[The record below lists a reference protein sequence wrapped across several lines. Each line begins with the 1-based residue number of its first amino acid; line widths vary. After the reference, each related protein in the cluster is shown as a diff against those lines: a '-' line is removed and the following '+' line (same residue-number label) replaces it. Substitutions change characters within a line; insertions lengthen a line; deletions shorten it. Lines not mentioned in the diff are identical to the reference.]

1 MKAENKVMG
10 GVVALGRKWRSIV
23 AFVAPLASLVCVW
36 EILAR
41 EVVANPFKMP
51 EPLEVLHGADE
62 LWASGVFSPAILVT
76 VERIGIAYGASL
88 IIGWGVGT
96 ALGSIPSVAAVL
108 RPIVSFFFTM
118 PKTAIYPS
126 LVIILGLGSSSK
138 IVFGVMLAV
147 FPIILGTATAVS
159 TIDQKLIWSARSLG
173 VSRARTFIG
182 VVIPAMLP
190 GAVAAARVGLV
201 SAVVGVFLG
210 EMMVGADGLGQL
222 MMRMS
227 TALDSAAT
235 YACLVTACVIA
246 VAMDGVVLA
255 IGRRLTWWSEG

>member
-1 MKAENKVMG
+1 M
-10 GVVALGRKWRSIV
+10 
-23 AFVAPLASLVCVW
+23 
-36 EILAR
+36 
-41 EVVANPFKMP
+41 
-51 EPLEVLHGADE
+51 
-62 LWASGVFSPAILVT
+62 
-76 VERIGIAYGASL
+76 
-88 IIGWGVGT
+88 
-96 ALGSIPSVAAVL
+96 
-108 RPIVSFFFTM
+108 
-118 PKTAIYPS
+118 
-126 LVIILGLGSSSK
+126 
-138 IVFGVMLAV
+138 
-147 FPIILGTATAVS
+147 S

>member
-1 MKAENKVMG
+1 VVAENKVIH
-10 GVVALGRKWRSIV
+10 GVVALGRKCRSIV
-23 AFVAPLASLVCVW
+23 AFVAPLVSLVCVW

-51 EPLEVLHGADE
+51 DLLEVLRGADE
-62 LWASGVFSPAILVT
+62 LWASGVFGSAVLIT
-76 VERIGIAYGASL
+76 IERIGVAYIISL
-88 IIGWGVGT
+88 IIGWGIGT
-96 ALGSIPSVAAVL
+96 TLGTIPSVAATL

-138 IVFGVMLAV
+138 IVFGVMLAA

-159 TIDQKLIWSARSLG
+159 TIDQKLVWSARSLG
-173 VSRARTFIG
+173 VSRIRTFIG
-182 VVIPAMLP
+182 VMIPAMLP

-201 SAVVGVFLG
+201 SAVVGVFLA

-222 MMRMS
+222 MIRMN
-227 TALDSAAT
+227 TALNSAAA
-235 YACLVTACVIA
+235 YACLMTACIIA
-246 VAMDGVVLA
+246 VTMDGFVLA
-255 IGRRLTWWSEG
+255 IGRKLTWWNEG